1 MKTIK
6 SKLLM
11 ALVIPVIMV
20 ALCPIIIFIVSNINQ
35 INTAGYRSASAV
47 LKSTTDNFDSWM
59 SIKKNILLGYYNLDI
74 NELKSIVRSKLPIN
88 VEKVYDLYYGDVD
101 GKTYGGLDSPED
113 YIAQGYDPR
122 KRPWYIDSK
131 AKTGEILVSEP
142 YVDETTND
150 LVLTFSKAYNTT
162 DKGVLALDISID
174 DIKKVVNNIT
184 LPVEGHAFLVYDED
198 NKIIASSIKEDLL
211 DKPLDS
217 VYPELNPE
225 AVNRI
230 ITNESKNKSFTSI
243 STKNAGDVFLLAT
256 RLKEAPWKMVVI
268 LDKSTYYRAAYLDI
282 AISIIITIL
291 VIIGIIV
298 YINRAVQT
306 NITRPV
312 HHVGR
317 TLKAL
322 AAKEADFDNK
332 INITSNDE
340 IGELAANFNHFLDNQ
355 KKLFSEI
362 NGFLKTSTED
372 SIASNNEIY
381 SRINEQQNELNEVMS
396 SVAEINSSIAN
407 IHQCIGETVE
417 VANNIS
423 DASKEGMEM
432 VQKSNFSIREL
443 SESIRQTNDAIAAVS
458 EHATSIVSV
467 VATIKS
473 IAEQTN
479 LLALN
484 AAIESARAGEHG
496 RGFAVVADEVRGLS
510 IKTSESIQVVQESIK
525 TLQTNVDT
533 TVSLMKQSIEDCD
546 SSLECVDS
554 MNNAIHTI
562 ISTVDR
568 INSSTETIRNATAHQ
583 TQMIENTNKM
593 ISKVNS
599 SNAMLIRTVEEN
611 KERSRELQETSE
623 SITSEINIE

>member
-1 MKTIK
+1 MTFDIKYFNHTFGVEFMKTIK

-20 ALCPIIIFIVSNINQ
+20 ALSPIIIFIVSNINQ

-198 NKIIASSIKEDLL
+198 NKI
-211 DKPLDS
+211 
-217 VYPELNPE
+217 
-225 AVNRI
+225 
-230 ITNESKNKSFTSI
+230 
-243 STKNAGDVFLLAT
+243 
-256 RLKEAPWKMVVI
+256 
-268 LDKSTYYRAAYLDI
+268 
-282 AISIIITIL
+282 
-291 VIIGIIV
+291 
-298 YINRAVQT
+298 
-306 NITRPV
+306 
-312 HHVGR
+312 
-317 TLKAL
+317 
-322 AAKEADFDNK
+322 
-332 INITSNDE
+332 NITSNDE

-381 SRINEQQNELNEVMS
+381 SRINEQQNEL
-396 SVAEINSSIAN
+396 
-407 IHQCIGETVE
+407 T
-417 VANNIS
+417 
-423 DASKEGMEM
+423 
-432 VQKSNFSIREL
+432 
-443 SESIRQTNDAIAAVS
+443 
-458 EHATSIVSV
+458 
-467 VATIKS
+467 
-473 IAEQTN
+473 
-479 LLALN
+479 
-484 AAIESARAGEHG
+484 
-496 RGFAVVADEVRGLS
+496 AVVAALTMLEVNGIRLADYRKD
-510 IKTSESIQVVQESIK
+510 ID
-525 TLQTNVDT
+525 TLRACFASNDVTGAEAWLEQHRQAGT
-533 TVSLMKQSIEDCD
+533 DC
-546 SSLECVDS
+546 C
-554 MNNAIHTI
+554 
-562 ISTVDR
+562 
-568 INSSTETIRNATAHQ
+568 
-583 TQMIENTNKM
+583 
-593 ISKVNS
+593 
-599 SNAMLIRTVEEN
+599 
-611 KERSRELQETSE
+611 
-623 SITSEINIE
+623 